1 MFSTRTDS
9 TEEKPTNPA
18 VTEKLQTIS
27 ESLVILKTVF
37 LILKLLE
44 KKRVLCG
51 LLAT

>member
-1 MFSTRTDS
+1 MFSRRIDLTV
-9 TEEKPTNPA
+9 EKPTNPA
-18 VTEKLQTIS
+18 VTAKLQNMS